1 MQSFRPLIV
10 IVLMVTVGSFYFQNV
25 IGPQANMS
33 FGQLLLSMKQK
44 SPELEIPEGIF
55 YDGIPNCN
63 LYVQKKDLSTG
74 KLYGIMIYKMNNSY
88 DDAAIILADSGMLQS
103 TAEKKHLVLTLHSGE
118 WFENM
123 QGGALSSS
131 ANVPYRRETFTDK
144 KIVLDFDADFNIA
157 DASALSNNAK
167 GKSLSQIRHDMDSLN
182 LVYDSIGRT
191 IYREAKM
198 SYYADADVSKADS
211 IRALKMANTKTFS
224 FDSIYNRLPLAQKQQ
239 AINQALYKVQ
249 GETSDLEFRSMLTSD
264 GDKLIRQH
272 RIEAYNKFTL
282 ALSCIIFFFIGA
294 PLGAI
299 IRKGGLGLPVIMSVL
314 IYIFY
319 YIFDSM
325 GYRMARSGIWAVW
338 FGKIIST
345 AVLAPLAVF
354 FTYKANKDSVM
365 FNMDVY
371 VNFFMNLLG
380 LRRKRSI
387 YKKEVIIHDPRYA
400 TDQHL
405 LLQINDEIAAYDKT
419 HNLKKAP
426 NFVKVFFKYE
436 PDHTIENISERLEE
450 VIEELSNTRDK
461 VILTKLNAYPF
472 MAVKAH
478 TRPFE
483 HKWLNIIAAAIVP
496 VGIFL
501 YLRMWRFRLRLM
513 RDLKVI
519 TATNNDIINRIEILK
534 QHGKA

>member
-1 MQSFRPLIV
+1 
-10 IVLMVTVGSFYFQNV
+10 
-25 IGPQANMS
+25 
-33 FGQLLLSMKQK
+33 
-44 SPELEIPEGIF
+44 
-55 YDGIPNCN
+55 
-63 LYVQKKDLSTG
+63 
-74 KLYGIMIYKMNNSY
+74 
-88 DDAAIILADSGMLQS
+88 
-103 TAEKKHLVLTLHSGE
+103 
-118 WFENM
+118 
-123 QGGALSSS
+123 
-131 ANVPYRRETFTDK
+131 
-144 KIVLDFDADFNIA
+144 
-157 DASALSNNAK
+157 
-167 GKSLSQIRHDMDSLN
+167 
-182 LVYDSIGRT
+182 
-191 IYREAKM
+191 
-198 SYYADADVSKADS
+198 
-211 IRALKMANTKTFS
+211 
-224 FDSIYNRLPLAQKQQ
+224 
-239 AINQALYKVQ
+239 
-249 GETSDLEFRSMLTSD
+249 
-264 GDKLIRQH
+264 
-272 RIEAYNKFTL
+272 
-282 ALSCIIFFFIGA
+282 
-294 PLGAI
+294 
-299 IRKGGLGLPVIMSVL
+299 
-314 IYIFY
+314 
-319 YIFDSM
+319 
-325 GYRMARSGIWAVW
+325 
-338 FGKIIST
+338 
-345 AVLAPLAVF
+345 
-354 FTYKANKDSVM
+354 M

-483 HKWLNIIAAAIVP
+483 HKLLKIIAAAIVP